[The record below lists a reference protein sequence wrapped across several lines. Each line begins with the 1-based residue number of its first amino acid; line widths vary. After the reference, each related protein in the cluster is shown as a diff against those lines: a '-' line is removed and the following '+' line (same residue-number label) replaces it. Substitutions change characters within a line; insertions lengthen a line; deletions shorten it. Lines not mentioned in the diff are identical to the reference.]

1 MAYPPVLRKA
11 GAAGLEAEI
20 FKSKK
25 TLVALR
31 RLEGHYSAW
40 ERPQVDKTG
49 KVFAEPENILETA
62 TDSIGT
68 AVAKVQDGITD
79 MFQQP

>member
-1 MAYPPVLRKA
+1 MFQVT
-11 GAAGLEAEI
+11 I
-20 FKSKK
+20 F
-25 TLVALR
+25 LVALR

-40 ERPQVDKTG
+40 ERPQVDKSG
-49 KVFAEPENILETA
+49 KVFAEPENILESA